1 MVRRACVRI
10 YLVWYG
16 PTEGFKDWKNL
27 KRLDHIEGE
36 DGQACA
42 FFYVIIYGLVLVK
55 VKVPKSTS
63 KYTEVPRSI
72 SKYPEVPQSTQKYIK
87 VPRSTAKY
95 PEVPQSIQKYLKVP
109 RST

>member
-16 PTEGFKDWKNL
+16 PTEGFKDWKDL

-42 FFYVIIYGLVLVK
+42 FFACVFPVWSDLVW
-55 VKVPKSTS
+55 S
-63 KYTEVPRSI
+63 
-72 SKYPEVPQSTQKYIK
+72 
-87 VPRSTAKY
+87 
-95 PEVPQSIQKYLKVP
+95 
-109 RST
+109 

>member
-1 MVRRACVRI
+1 MVRRACVCI

-42 FFYVIIYGLVLVK
+42 FFTCAFLVWSDLDQYWMGLNGTVI
-55 VKVPKSTS
+55 P
-63 KYTEVPRSI
+63 EVPPSTQQYLKVSRSI
-72 SKYPEVPQSTQKYIK
+72 KMYPEVDKNTQ
-87 VPRSTAKY
+87 
-95 PEVPQSIQKYLKVP
+95 
-109 RST
+109 

>member
-1 MVRRACVRI
+1 MKRLDHTEEEDGQACVRACVCI

-42 FFYVIIYGLVLVK
+42 FFACVFPVWSDLVW
-55 VKVPKSTS
+55 S
-63 KYTEVPRSI
+63 
-72 SKYPEVPQSTQKYIK
+72 
-87 VPRSTAKY
+87 
-95 PEVPQSIQKYLKVP
+95 
-109 RST
+109 